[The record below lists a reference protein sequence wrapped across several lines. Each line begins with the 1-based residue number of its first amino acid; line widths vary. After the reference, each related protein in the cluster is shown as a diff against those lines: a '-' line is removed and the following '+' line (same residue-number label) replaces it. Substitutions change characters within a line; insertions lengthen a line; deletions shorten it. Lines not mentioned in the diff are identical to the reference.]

1 MSLFSK
7 FATVGGATL
16 VSRIFG
22 FAREMLMASALGVG
36 PVADA
41 FNLAFRF
48 PNLFRRLFA
57 EGAFNAAFI
66 PLFARS
72 LEDEGEV
79 GARRFASEIFSTLF
93 TVLVVLTILALIF
106 MPFLVKT
113 IIAPGLSVCVD
124 DPSTGG
130 KVISCAARYDI
141 TIAFSRI
148 MFPYLACMSMMAMVC
163 GILNAFRRFFAAA
176 AAPTLLN
183 FILIGVIGYALHI
196 HADKQTI
203 GFLMSWGVLIAGFAQ
218 LSMVVVAMR
227 IAGFGV
233 ALKRPRWTKGLK
245 RLLVLAGPAALIGG
259 ITQINLFVGQ
269 AIASFKPGA
278 VSILQYADRPY
289 QLPLGM
295 VGVAIG
301 VVLLPELSRALKAG
315 HLREAQHTQNR
326 SLEFAL
332 FLTIPA
338 AVALFIIPEPII
350 RVIYERGQFHP
361 AATIAVG
368 SVLGLYALGLP
379 AFVMIKVF
387 SPGFFAREDT
397 KTPMVA
403 TLISAGANIVL
414 SLGLFWLLAERGIAL
429 ATTIAGWLNAGL
441 LFAGLYRRGLWEVD
455 HALLKR
461 AGFVCLSAAVMGGAL
476 LYALHGLSPWL
487 ASGAGLER
495 QLPALGGM
503 VLGAMAIYFVLAFA
517 TGAADRT
524 MFLTVVR
531 RRRRAEAAKT
541 VASEDTTS

>member
-1 MSLFSK
+1 MSLLSK

-22 FAREMLMASALGVG
+22 FGREMMMASALGVG

-66 PLFARS
+66 PLFSRS
-72 LEDEGEV
+72 LEEEGEE
-79 GARRFASEIFSTLF
+79 GARRFANEIFSTLF
-93 TVLVVLTILALIF
+93 TALVVLTVLALVF
-106 MPFLVKT
+106 MPVLVKT
-113 IIAPGLSVCVD
+113 IIAPGLAVCVD
-124 DPSTGG
+124 DPSAGG
-130 KVISCAARYDI
+130 DVISCAARYDI
-141 TIAFSRI
+141 TVTFSRI
-148 MFPYLACMSMMAMVC
+148 MFPYLACMSLMAMVC

-183 FILIGVIGYALHI
+183 FILIGVLSWCLWTE
-196 HADKQTI
+196 ADKPTI
-203 GFLMSWGVLIAGFAQ
+203 GFLMSWGVMIAGLAQ
-218 LSMVVVAMR
+218 LAMVVVAMR
-227 IAGFGV
+227 MAGFGV
-233 ALKRPRWTKGLK
+233 ALRRPRWTKGLK

-295 VGVAIG
+295 IGVAIG
-301 VVLLPELSRALKAG
+301 VVLLPELARALKAG

-332 FLTIPA
+332 FLTLPA

-350 RVIYERGQFHP
+350 RVIYERGAFDP
-361 AATIAVG
+361 SVTPVVA

-387 SPGFFAREDT
+387 SPGYFAREDT
-397 KTPMVA
+397 KTPMKA
-403 TLISAGANIVL
+403 TLASAGANIVL
-414 SLGLFWLLAERGIAL
+414 SLILFWLIAERGIAL
-429 ATTIAGWLNAGL
+429 ATTLAGWLNAGL
-441 LFAGLYRRGLWEVD
+441 LFAGLYRKGQWQIDRE
-455 HALLKR
+455 LLKR
-461 AGFVCLSAAVMGGAL
+461 TALVLVCSLVMGGVLILEMIELGDWLQPSSAL
-476 LYALHGLSPWL
+476 TTQIL
-487 ASGAGLER
+487 AIGILVAS
-495 QLPALGGM
+495 
-503 VLGAMAIYFVLAFA
+503 AMAIYFALALA
-517 TGAADRT
+517 TGAADRRL
-524 MFLTVVR
+524 FLAVLKR
-531 RRRRAEAAKT
+531 KRPPPPPAA
-541 VASEDTTS
+541 S

>member
-1 MSLFSK
+1 MSLLSK

-22 FAREMLMASALGVG
+22 FGREMMMASALGVG

-66 PLFARS
+66 PLFSRS
-72 LEDEGEV
+72 LEEEGEE
-79 GARRFASEIFSTLF
+79 GARRFANEIFSTLF
-93 TVLVVLTILALIF
+93 TALVVLTVLALVF
-106 MPFLVKT
+106 MPVLVKT
-113 IIAPGLSVCVD
+113 IIAPGLAVCVD
-124 DPSTGG
+124 DPSAGG
-130 KVISCAARYDI
+130 DVISCAARYDI
-141 TIAFSRI
+141 TVTFSRI
-148 MFPYLACMSMMAMVC
+148 MFPYLACMSLMAMVC

-183 FILIGVIGYALHI
+183 FILIGVLSWCLWTE
-196 HADKQTI
+196 ADKPTI
-203 GFLMSWGVLIAGFAQ
+203 GFLMSWGVMIAGLAQ
-218 LSMVVVAMR
+218 LAMVVVAMR
-227 IAGFGV
+227 MAGFGV
-233 ALKRPRWTKGLK
+233 ALRRPRWTKGLK

-295 VGVAIG
+295 IGVAIG
-301 VVLLPELSRALKAG
+301 VVLLPELARALKAG

-332 FLTIPA
+332 FLTLPA

-350 RVIYERGQFHP
+350 RVIYERGAFDP
-361 AATIAVG
+361 SVTPVVA

-387 SPGFFAREDT
+387 SPGYFAREDT
-397 KTPMVA
+397 KTPMKA
-403 TLISAGANIVL
+403 TLASAGANIVL
-414 SLGLFWLLAERGIAL
+414 SLILFWLIAERGIAL
-429 ATTIAGWLNAGL
+429 ATTLAGWLNAGL
-441 LFAGLYRRGLWEVD
+441 LFAGLYRKGQWQIDRE
-455 HALLKR
+455 LLKR
-461 AGFVCLSAAVMGGAL
+461 TALVLVCSLLMGGVLILEMIELGDWLQPSSAL
-476 LYALHGLSPWL
+476 TTQIL
-487 ASGAGLER
+487 AIGILVAS
-495 QLPALGGM
+495 
-503 VLGAMAIYFVLAFA
+503 AMAIYFALALA
-517 TGAADRT
+517 TGAADRRL
-524 MFLTVVR
+524 FLAVLKR
-531 RRRRAEAAKT
+531 KRPPPPPAA
-541 VASEDTTS
+541 S

>member
-1 MSLFSK
+1 MSLLSK

-57 EGAFNAAFI
+57 EGAFNSAFI

-72 LEDEGEV
+72 LEEEGED

-93 TVLVVLTILALIF
+93 TVLTALTVLAMIF
-106 MPFLVKT
+106 MPILVKT
-113 IIAPGLSVCVD
+113 IIAPGLAVCID
-124 DPSTGG
+124 DPSAGG
-130 KVISCAARYDI
+130 EVISCADRYEI

-148 MFPYLACMSMMAMVC
+148 MFPYLACMSMLAMVS

-183 FILIGVIGYALHI
+183 FILIGVISYALWI
-196 HADKQTI
+196 EADKQTI
-203 GFLMSWGVLIAGFAQ
+203 GFLMSWGVLVAGFAQ
-218 LSMVVVAMR
+218 LAMVVIAMR
-227 IAGFGV
+227 LAGFGV

-301 VVLLPELSRALKAG
+301 VVLLPELARALKAG

-332 FLTIPA
+332 FLTVPA
-338 AVALFIIPEPII
+338 AVALYLIPEPII
-350 RVIYERGQFHP
+350 RVIYERGQFEP
-361 AATIAVG
+361 SATVAVA

-387 SPGFFAREDT
+387 SPGYFAREDT
-397 KTPMVA
+397 KTPMIA

-414 SLGLFWLLAERGIAL
+414 SLGLFWLFAERGIAL

-441 LFAGLYRRGLWEVD
+441 LFLGLYRRGLWEID
-455 HALLKR
+455 RALLKR
-461 AGFVCLSAAVMGGAL
+461 VALVCLCSGIMGVAL
-476 LYALHGLSPWL
+476 FFGLRELSPWL
-487 ASGAGLER
+487 SSGASLHRE
-495 QLPALGGM
+495 LPALGGL
-503 VLGAMAIYFVLAFA
+503 VVAAMAIYFVLAFL
-517 TGAADRT
+517 TGAADRSQ
-524 MFLTVVR
+524 LTNLLKR
-531 RRRRAEAAKT
+531 RRGNRKPAAG
-541 VASEDTTS
+541 E

>member
-1 MSLFSK
+1 MSLLSK

-16 VSRIFG
+16 VSRVFG
-22 FAREMLMASALGVG
+22 FGREMMMASALGVG

-66 PLFARS
+66 PLFSGS
-72 LEDEGEV
+72 LEDDGEE

-93 TVLVVLTILALIF
+93 TVLVALTVLALIF
-106 MPFLVKT
+106 MPFLVET
-113 IIAPGLSVCVD
+113 IIAPGLAVCVD
-124 DPSTGG
+124 SPSAAGG
-130 KVISCAARYDI
+130 NFIPCAERYQI
-141 TIAFSRI
+141 TISFSRI
-148 MFPYLACMSMMAMVC
+148 MFPYLACMSLMAMIC

-183 FILIGVIGYALHI
+183 FVLIGVLAWCFHAG
-196 HADKQTI
+196 ADKQLT
-203 GFLMSWGVLIAGFAQ
+203 GFFMSWGVLVAGLLQ
-218 LSMVVVAMR
+218 LSMVTVAMR
-227 IAGFGV
+227 VAGFGV
-233 ALKRPRWTKGLK
+233 ALRRPRWTKGLK

-301 VVLLPELSRALKAG
+301 VVLLPELARALKAG
-315 HLREAQHTQNR
+315 RLLEAQHTQNR

-332 FLTIPA
+332 FLTLPA
-338 AVALFIIPEPII
+338 AVALFLIPEPII
-350 RVIYERGQFHP
+350 RVIYERGAFDPTATP
-361 AATIAVG
+361 AVAA
-368 SVLGLYALGLP
+368 VLGLYALGLP

-397 KTPMVA
+397 RTPMVA

-414 SLGLFWLLAERGIAL
+414 SLVLFGLLAERGIAL
-429 ATTIAGWLNAGL
+429 ATTLAGWLNAGL
-441 LFAGLYRRGLWEVD
+441 LFAGLYRRGLWELDRQLV
-455 HALLKR
+455 KR
-461 AGFVCLSAAVMGGAL
+461 SSLVAVCSLVMGVVLVFEMSAL
-476 LYALHGLSPWL
+476 DDWL
-487 ASGAGLER
+487 
-495 QLPALGGM
+495 LPATPVTTQIAAI
-503 VLGAMAIYFVLAFA
+503 VLLVASAMAAYFALALI
-517 TGAADRT
+517 TGAADRR
-524 MFLTVVR
+524 LIGAVLKRERVKR
-531 RRRRAEAAKT
+531 
-541 VASEDTTS
+541 

>member
-1 MSLFSK
+1 MSLLSK

-22 FAREMLMASALGVG
+22 FGREMMMASALGVG

-72 LEDEGEV
+72 LEEEGEE
-79 GARRFASEIFSTLF
+79 GARGFANEVFSTLF
-93 TVLVVLTILALIF
+93 TILVAVTVLAMIF

-113 IIAPGLSVCVD
+113 IIAPGLAVCID
-124 DPSTGG
+124 DPAAGG
-130 KVISCAARYDI
+130 NVISCAARYDI
-141 TIAFSRI
+141 TVTFSRI
-148 MFPYLACMSMMAMVC
+148 MFPYLACMSLMAMVS

-176 AAPTLLN
+176 VAPTLLN
-183 FILIGVIGYALHI
+183 FILIGVLGWALWDG
-196 HADKQTI
+196 ADKATI

-218 LSMVVVAMR
+218 LAMVVIAMR
-227 IAGFGV
+227 MAGFSV
-233 ALKRPRWTKGLK
+233 ALRWPRWTKRLK

-278 VSILQYADRPY
+278 VSTLQYADRPY

-295 VGVAIG
+295 VGIAIG
-301 VVLLPELSRALKAG
+301 VVLLPELARALKAG
-315 HLREAQHTQNR
+315 RLREAQHTQNR

-332 FLTIPA
+332 FLTLPA

-350 RVIYERGQFHP
+350 RVLYERGAFDA
-361 AATIAVG
+361 AATPAVAA
-368 SVLGLYALGLP
+368 VLGLYALGLP
-379 AFVMIKVF
+379 AFVMAKVF
-387 SPGFFAREDT
+387 TPGYFAREDT
-397 KTPMVA
+397 RTPMIA

-414 SLGLFWLLAERGIAL
+414 SLVLFWLIAERGIAL

-441 LFAGLYRRGLWEVD
+441 LFAGLYRKGLWEIDRELVKRS
-455 HALLKR
+455 AL
-461 AGFVCLSAAVMGGAL
+461 VVLSSLLMGAVLVLEMIELGDWL
-476 LYALHGLSPWL
+476 RPQSPVTTQAFAIL
-487 ASGAGLER
+487 ILVSS
-495 QLPALGGM
+495 
-503 VLGAMAIYFVLAFA
+503 AMAIYFALALA
-517 TGAADRT
+517 TGAADRKL
-524 MFLTVVR
+524 FLAVLKR
-531 RRRRAEAAKT
+531 KKPQA
-541 VASEDTTS
+541 

>member
-1 MSLFSK
+1 MSLLSK

-22 FAREMLMASALGVG
+22 FGREMMMASALGVG

-66 PLFARS
+66 PLFSRS
-72 LEDEGEV
+72 LEEEGED
-79 GARRFASEIFSTLF
+79 GARRFANEIFSTLF
-93 TVLVVLTILALIF
+93 TALVVLTVLALVF
-106 MPFLVKT
+106 MPVLVKT
-113 IIAPGLSVCVD
+113 IIAPGLAVCVD
-124 DPSTGG
+124 DPSAGG
-130 KVISCAARYDI
+130 DVISCAARYDI
-141 TIAFSRI
+141 TVTFSRI
-148 MFPYLACMSMMAMVC
+148 MFPYLACMSLMAMVC

-183 FILIGVIGYALHI
+183 FILIGVLSWCLWTE
-196 HADKQTI
+196 ADKPTI
-203 GFLMSWGVLIAGFAQ
+203 GFLMSWGVMIAGLAQ
-218 LSMVVVAMR
+218 LAMVVVAMR
-227 IAGFGV
+227 MAGFGV
-233 ALKRPRWTKGLK
+233 ALRRPRWTKGLK

-295 VGVAIG
+295 IGVAIG
-301 VVLLPELSRALKAG
+301 VVLLPELARALKAG

-332 FLTIPA
+332 FLTLPA

-350 RVIYERGQFHP
+350 RVIYERGAFDP
-361 AATIAVG
+361 SVTPVVA

-387 SPGFFAREDT
+387 SPGYFAREDT
-397 KTPMVA
+397 KTPMKA
-403 TLISAGANIVL
+403 TLASAGANIVL
-414 SLGLFWLLAERGIAL
+414 SLILFWLIAERGIAL
-429 ATTIAGWLNAGL
+429 ATTLAGWLNAGL
-441 LFAGLYRRGLWEVD
+441 LFAGLYRKGQWHIDRE
-455 HALLKR
+455 LLKR
-461 AGFVCLSAAVMGGAL
+461 TALVLVCSLLMGGVLIVEMIEFDDWLQPSSPVTTQL
-476 LYALHGLSPWL
+476 LAIGILV
-487 ASGAGLER
+487 AS
-495 QLPALGGM
+495 
-503 VLGAMAIYFVLAFA
+503 AMAIYFALALA
-517 TGAADRT
+517 TGAADRRL
-524 MFLTVVR
+524 FLAVLKR
-531 RRRRAEAAKT
+531 KRPPPPPAA
-541 VASEDTTS
+541 S

>member
-1 MSLFSK
+1 MSLLSK

-22 FAREMLMASALGVG
+22 FGREMMMASALGVG

-66 PLFARS
+66 PLFSRS
-72 LEDEGEV
+72 LEEEGEE
-79 GARRFASEIFSTLF
+79 GARRFANEIFSTLF
-93 TVLVVLTILALIF
+93 TALVVLTVLALVF
-106 MPFLVKT
+106 MPVLVKT
-113 IIAPGLSVCVD
+113 IIAPGLAVCVD
-124 DPSTGG
+124 DPSAGG
-130 KVISCAARYDI
+130 DVISCAARYDI
-141 TIAFSRI
+141 TVTFSRI
-148 MFPYLACMSMMAMVC
+148 MFPYLACMSLMAMVC

-183 FILIGVIGYALHI
+183 FILIGVLSWCLWTE
-196 HADKQTI
+196 ADKPTI
-203 GFLMSWGVLIAGFAQ
+203 GFLMSWGVMIAGLAQ
-218 LSMVVVAMR
+218 LAMVVVAMR
-227 IAGFGV
+227 MAGFGV
-233 ALKRPRWTKGLK
+233 ALRRPRWTKGLK

-295 VGVAIG
+295 IGVAIG
-301 VVLLPELSRALKAG
+301 VVLLPELARALKAG

-332 FLTIPA
+332 FLTLPA

-350 RVIYERGQFHP
+350 RVIYERGAFDP
-361 AATIAVG
+361 SVTPVVA

-387 SPGFFAREDT
+387 SPGYFAREDT
-397 KTPMVA
+397 KTPMKA
-403 TLISAGANIVL
+403 TLASAGANIVL
-414 SLGLFWLLAERGIAL
+414 SLILFWLIAERGIAL
-429 ATTIAGWLNAGL
+429 ATTLAGWLNAGL
-441 LFAGLYRRGLWEVD
+441 LFAGLYRKGQWQIDRE
-455 HALLKR
+455 LLKR
-461 AGFVCLSAAVMGGAL
+461 TALVLVCSLLMGGVLIVEMIELGDWLQPSSAL
-476 LYALHGLSPWL
+476 TTQIL
-487 ASGAGLER
+487 AIGILVAS
-495 QLPALGGM
+495 
-503 VLGAMAIYFVLAFA
+503 AMAIYFALALA
-517 TGAADRT
+517 TGAADRRL
-524 MFLTVVR
+524 FLAVLKR
-531 RRRRAEAAKT
+531 KRPPPPPAA
-541 VASEDTTS
+541 S

>member
-1 MSLFSK
+1 MSLLSK

-22 FAREMLMASALGVG
+22 FGREMMMASALGVG

-66 PLFARS
+66 PLFSRS
-72 LEDEGEV
+72 LEEEGEE
-79 GARRFASEIFSTLF
+79 GARRFANEIFSTLF
-93 TVLVVLTILALIF
+93 TALVVLTVLALVF
-106 MPFLVKT
+106 MPLVVKT
-113 IIAPGLSVCVD
+113 IIAPGLAVCVD
-124 DPSTGG
+124 DPSAGSD
-130 KVISCAARYDI
+130 VISCAARYDI
-141 TIAFSRI
+141 TVTFSRI
-148 MFPYLACMSMMAMVC
+148 MFPYLACMSLMAMVC

-183 FILIGVIGYALHI
+183 FILIGVLSWCLWTE
-196 HADKQTI
+196 ADKPTI
-203 GFLMSWGVLIAGFAQ
+203 GFLMSWGVMIAGLAQ
-218 LSMVVVAMR
+218 LAMVVVAMR
-227 IAGFGV
+227 MAGFGV

-295 VGVAIG
+295 IGVAIG
-301 VVLLPELSRALKAG
+301 VVLLPELARALKAG

-332 FLTIPA
+332 FLTLPA

-350 RVIYERGQFHP
+350 RVIYERGAFDP
-361 AATIAVG
+361 SVTPVVA

-387 SPGFFAREDT
+387 SPGYFAREDT
-397 KTPMVA
+397 KTPMKA
-403 TLISAGANIVL
+403 TLASAGANIVL
-414 SLGLFWLLAERGIAL
+414 SLILFWLIAERGIAL
-429 ATTIAGWLNAGL
+429 ATTLAGWLNAGL
-441 LFAGLYRRGLWEVD
+441 LFAGLYRKGQWQIDRE
-455 HALLKR
+455 LLKR
-461 AGFVCLSAAVMGGAL
+461 TALVLVCSLLMGGVLIVEMIELGDWLQPSSAL
-476 LYALHGLSPWL
+476 TTQIL
-487 ASGAGLER
+487 AIGILVAS
-495 QLPALGGM
+495 
-503 VLGAMAIYFVLAFA
+503 AMAIYFALALA
-517 TGAADRT
+517 TGAADRRL
-524 MFLTVVR
+524 FLAVLKR
-531 RRRRAEAAKT
+531 KRPPPPPAA
-541 VASEDTTS
+541 S

>member
-1 MSLFSK
+1 MSLLSK

-16 VSRIFG
+16 FSRVFG
-22 FAREMLMASALGVG
+22 FGREMMMASALGVG

-66 PLFARS
+66 PLFSRS
-72 LEDEGEV
+72 LEEDGEE

-93 TVLVVLTILALIF
+93 TVLVGLTILAMVF

-113 IIAPGLSVCVD
+113 IIAPGLAVCVD
-124 DPSTGG
+124 DPSAGG
-130 KVISCAARYDI
+130 KVISCAQRYDI
-141 TIAFSRI
+141 TITFSRI
-148 MFPYLACMSMMAMVC
+148 MFPYLACMSLMAMVC

-183 FILIGVIGYALHI
+183 FVLIGVLAWCLWTG
-196 HADKQTI
+196 ADKRTI
-203 GFLMSWGVLIAGFAQ
+203 GFFMSWGVLIAGACQ
-218 LSMVVVAMR
+218 LAMVTFAMR
-227 IAGFGV
+227 YAGFGV
-233 ALKRPRWTKGLK
+233 SLKRPRWTKGLK

-301 VVLLPELSRALKAG
+301 VVLLPELARALKAG
-315 HLREAQHTQNR
+315 RLKEAQHTQNR

-332 FLTIPA
+332 CLTLPA
-338 AVALFIIPEPII
+338 AVSLFIIPEPII
-350 RVIYERGQFHP
+350 RVIYERGAFDPSVTP
-361 AATIAVG
+361 AVA

-397 KTPMVA
+397 KTPMIA
-403 TLISAGANIVL
+403 TLISAGGNIVL
-414 SLGLFWLLAERGIAL
+414 SLILFYLIAERGIAL
-429 ATTIAGWLNAGL
+429 ATTLAGWLNAGL
-441 LFAGLYRRGLWEVD
+441 LFLGLYRKGLWEVD
-455 HALLKR
+455 RELVRRTGLIIVSALI
-461 AGFVCLSAAVMGGAL
+461 MGGL
-476 LYALHGLSPWL
+476 LVFEMNWL
-487 ASGAGLER
+487 AAWL
-495 QLPALGGM
+495 QPKTPLTTQI
-503 VLGAMAIYFVLAFA
+503 MAILILVISAMVVYFALALA
-517 TGAADRT
+517 TGAADRRL
-524 MFLTVVR
+524 FL
-531 RRRRAEAAKT
+531 AALKRKRSK
-541 VASEDTTS
+541 VKPDQSA

>member
-1 MSLFSK
+1 MSLLSK

-22 FAREMLMASALGVG
+22 FGREMMMASALGVG

-72 LEDEGEV
+72 LEEEGEA
-79 GARRFASEIFSTLF
+79 GARRFASEVYSTLF
-93 TVLVVLTILALIF
+93 AVLVALTVVAMIF

-113 IIAPGLSVCVD
+113 IIAPGLAVCVD
-124 DPSTGG
+124 DPSAGG
-130 KVISCAARYDI
+130 DVLSCAARYDL
-141 TIAFSRI
+141 TVTLSRI
-148 MFPYLACMSMMAMVC
+148 MFPYLACMSLMAMVS

-183 FILIGVIGYALHI
+183 FVLIGVLVWCQYAG
-196 HADKQTI
+196 ADKATI
-203 GFLMSWGVLIAGFAQ
+203 GFLMSWGVLFAGFAQ
-218 LSMVVVAMR
+218 LAMVVVAMR
-227 IAGFGV
+227 MAGFGV
-233 ALKRPRWTKGLK
+233 ALRRPRWTKGLK

-269 AIASFKPGA
+269 AVASFKPGA

-295 VGVAIG
+295 VGIAIG
-301 VVLLPELSRALKAG
+301 VVLLPELARALKAG

-332 FLTIPA
+332 FLTLPA

-350 RVIYERGQFHP
+350 RVIYERGAFDPTATP
-361 AATIAVG
+361 AVAA
-368 SVLGLYALGLP
+368 VLGIFALGLP

-387 SPGFFAREDT
+387 SPGYFAREDT
-397 KTPMVA
+397 RTPMYV
-403 TLISAGANIVL
+403 TLFSAGVNIVL
-414 SLGLFWLLAERGIAL
+414 SLALFPLLAEQGIAW

-441 LFAGLYRRGLWEVD
+441 LFAGLYRKGLWEVD
-455 HALLKR
+455 RQLVKRSTLTLL
-461 AGFVCLSAAVMGGAL
+461 CSLVMGAALIGAML
-476 LYALHGLSPWL
+476 ELDGWLRPDSPL
-487 ASGAGLER
+487 ATQILAIGILVAS
-495 QLPALGGM
+495 
-503 VLGAMAIYFVLAFA
+503 AMAIYFALALA
-517 TGAADRT
+517 TGAADRRLL
-524 MFLTVVR
+524 FAVLKR
-531 RRRRAEAAKT
+531 RRPAPPAAGPDEGS
-541 VASEDTTS
+541 A

>member
-1 MSLFSK
+1 MSLLSK

-72 LEDEGEV
+72 LEEEGEE
-79 GARRFASEIFSTLF
+79 GARRFASEVFSTLF
-93 TVLVVLTILALIF
+93 VILTGLTVLAMIF

-113 IIAPGLSVCVD
+113 IIAPGLAVCMD
-124 DPSTGG
+124 DPEAGG
-130 KVISCAARYDI
+130 AVISCADRYDV
-141 TIAFSRI
+141 TVAFSRI
-148 MFPYLACMSMMAMVC
+148 MFPYLACMSLMAMVS

-183 FILIGVIGYALHI
+183 FILIAVLGYALHVD
-196 HADKQTI
+196 ADKPTI
-203 GFLMSWGVLIAGFAQ
+203 GFMMSWGVLAAGFAQ
-218 LSMVVVAMR
+218 LLMVAVAMR
-227 IAGFGV
+227 LAGFGV
-233 ALKRPRWTKGLK
+233 AMRRPRWTKGLK
-245 RLLVLAGPAALIGG
+245 RLLILAGPAALIGG

-301 VVLLPELSRALKAG
+301 VVLLPELARALKAG

-332 FLTIPA
+332 FLTVPA
-338 AVALFIIPEPII
+338 AVALFLIPEPII
-350 RVIYERGQFHP
+350 RLIYERGEFEP
-361 AATIAVG
+361 EATRAVAA
-368 SVLGLYALGLP
+368 VLGLYALGLP

-387 SPGFFAREDT
+387 SPGYFAREDT
-397 KTPMVA
+397 KTPMIA

-441 LFAGLYRRGLWEVD
+441 LFLGLYRRGLWEID
-455 HALLKR
+455 RALLKR
-461 AGFVCLSAAVMGGAL
+461 AFLVCLCSAVMGVVLIFGL
-476 LYALHGLSPWL
+476 IELSPWL
-487 ASGAGLER
+487 GSDDGVHR
-495 QLPALGGM
+495 QLPALGAL
-503 VLGAMAIYFVLAFA
+503 VLAAMAIYFGLAFL
-517 TGAADRT
+517 TGAADRSQLMT
-524 MFLTVVR
+524 LMR
-531 RRRRAEAAKT
+531 RRRRQAAPSATKP
-541 VASEDTTS
+541 EDE

>member
-1 MSLFSK
+1 MSLLSK

-16 VSRIFG
+16 FSRIFG
-22 FAREMLMASALGVG
+22 FGREMMMASALGVG

-72 LEDEGEV
+72 LEEDGEE

-93 TVLVVLTILALIF
+93 TVLVGVTVLAMIF

-113 IIAPGLSVCVD
+113 IIAPGLAVCVD
-124 DPSTGG
+124 DPSAGG
-130 KVISCAARYDI
+130 QVISCLQRYDI
-141 TIAFSRI
+141 TVTFSRI
-148 MFPYLACMSMMAMVC
+148 MFPYLACMSLMAMVC

-183 FILIGVIGYALHI
+183 FILIGALAWCLWTR
-196 HADKQTI
+196 ADKQTI
-203 GFLMSWGVLIAGFAQ
+203 GFFMSWGVLIAGVVQ
-218 LSMVVVAMR
+218 LAMVTFAMR
-227 IAGFGV
+227 FAGFGV
-233 ALKRPRWTKGLK
+233 SLKRPRWTKGLK

-269 AIASFKPGA
+269 AVASFKPGA

-301 VVLLPELSRALKAG
+301 VVLLPELARALKAG
-315 HLREAQHTQNR
+315 RLKEAQHTQNR

-332 FLTIPA
+332 FLTLPA

-350 RVIYERGQFHP
+350 RVIYERGAFDPSVTP
-361 AATIAVG
+361 AVA

-397 KTPMVA
+397 RTPMIA
-403 TLISAGANIVL
+403 TLISAGGNIVL
-414 SLGLFWLLAERGIAL
+414 SLILFSLIAERGIAL
-429 ATTIAGWLNAGL
+429 ATTLAGWLNAGL
-441 LFAGLYRRGLWEVD
+441 LFLGLYRKGLWE
-455 HALLKR
+455 
-461 AGFVCLSAAVMGGAL
+461 SI
-476 LYALHGLSPWL
+476 
-487 ASGAGLER
+487 ASSSS
-495 QLPALGGM
+495 
-503 VLGAMAIYFVLAFA
+503 
-517 TGAADRT
+517 DR
-524 MFLTVVR
+524 FSSSSR
-531 RRRRAEAAKT
+531 RW
-541 VASEDTTS
+541 